1 MDSIGRI
8 YTSSNRRTSEIIPK
22 RLHSLKN
29 ENDLTGKIRNS
40 NSCINYIILL
50 LIKIITIII

>member
-1 MDSIGRI
+1 MDSKRRI

-29 ENDLTGKIRNS
+29 ENDLTGKIRN
-40 NSCINYIILL
+40 
-50 LIKIITIII
+50 